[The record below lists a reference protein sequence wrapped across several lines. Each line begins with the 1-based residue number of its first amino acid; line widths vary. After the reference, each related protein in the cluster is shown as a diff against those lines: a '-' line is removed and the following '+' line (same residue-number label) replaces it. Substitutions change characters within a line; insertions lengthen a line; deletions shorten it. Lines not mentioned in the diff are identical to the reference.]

1 MVYLLSFGKS
11 LRPTP
16 SLEGEEGEKGVTKAR
31 GERGGGEKREE
42 GEEREQRRD
51 HPLLPLFLFPSPF
64 SQEKPP
70 LFPRTILQRGAG
82 RPSENEGG
90 NLYFF
95 DTTTPFPYLFV

>member
-1 MVYLLSFGKS
+1 MVSLLAFGKS

-31 GERGGGEKREE
+31 GERGGREKR
-42 GEEREQRRD
+42 EEREQRRD

-70 LFPRTILQRGAG
+70 LFPPTILQRGAG
-82 RPSENEGG
+82 RRSENEGG